1 MLIRMLVL
9 ANSFKNRGRC
19 LAGLNVE
26 TGKWVRPVPNTLSR
40 SIDNELTIFSER
52 FIRPGDLI
60 DVEIGRAIP
69 LPYHPEDVELTGTI
83 KIVGKNVTHYLS
95 DLIAAELR
103 VPNQLLETPTDRI
116 SIEQVRASQVR
127 NSLALSSASEIN
139 FFENERGS
147 HRVRFLANNH
157 SWSLANTDDN
167 LENKESLQEALVCIS
182 LAEPFEITS
191 SHHKLAA
198 GFISLDRSYPE
209 FNSFRNKKLFNASDH
224 STPTQL
230 NAFEAAI
237 PPQDPEPRVGRKVH
251 TQKHG
256 IGVIKMVG
264 EFYLEIDFKKLG
276 VRLLSRDDLDLDYL
290 D

>member
-1 MLIRMLVL
+1 MLVL

-69 LPYHPEDVELTGTI
+69 LPYHPEDVELIGRI
-83 KIVGKNVTHYLS
+83 QLVGKDTTQYMADLVLS
-95 DLIAAELR
+95 ELSK
-103 VPNQLLETPTDRI
+103 PNELLENSIDRI
-116 SIEQVRASQVR
+116 SFDQIQTSPTR
-127 NSLALSSASEIN
+127 NSLALSLGNGIR
-139 FFENERGS
+139 FYTNERGGK
-147 HRVRFLANNH
+147 RVKFRANDIA
-157 SWSLANTDDN
+157 WSLANTDDK
-167 LENKESLQEALVCIS
+167 LESEEYMDEALICIS
-182 LAEPFEITS
+182 LTDPFERTQ

-198 GFISLDRSYPE
+198 GFIPIAGSYLE
-209 FNSFRNKKLFNASDH
+209 SKSTKKARNLPQDS
-224 STPTQL
+224 
-230 NAFEAAI
+230 EAAKARETEVLHT
-237 PPQDPEPRVGRKVH
+237 EPKVGRKVH

-256 IGVIKMVG
+256 IGFIRMVG
-264 EFYLEIDFKKLG
+264 EFYLEIDFNKKG
-276 VRLLSRDDLDLDYL
+276 VQLLSRDDLELDYL